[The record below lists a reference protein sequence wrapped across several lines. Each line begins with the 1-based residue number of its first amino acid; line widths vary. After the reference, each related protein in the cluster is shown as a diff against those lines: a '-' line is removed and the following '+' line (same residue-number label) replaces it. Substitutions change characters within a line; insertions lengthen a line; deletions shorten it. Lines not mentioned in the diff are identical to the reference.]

1 MDFRTAAKLG
11 SLLAKDY
18 TEDIFELLVNY
29 RAISASEV
37 ATRLDLHIQ
46 TAQDFLEGLVEL
58 EILSKEEI
66 LEKKRPY
73 FRYILKQDHIALDI
87 DLKQV
92 KRDPSTNNLT
102 RRIRERENAGARFSV
117 ARSDA
122 YITSVTIWTGEGR
135 EREERK
141 IKLTT
146 PQGRFLYHL
155 PFPKAE
161 PLTIAEVMRK
171 ANVETE
177 LAPEILDLVQLLEKY
192 KVIEDYSSAAVENT
206 RRNQK

>member
-1 MDFRTAAKLG
+1 MDFHTAARYA
-11 SLLAKDY
+11 SLLSKDY
-18 TEDIFELLVNY
+18 AEDIFRLLVNY
-29 RAISASEV
+29 QAISASEV
-37 ATRLDLHIQ
+37 ATRLNLHIK
-46 TAQDFLEGLVEL
+46 TAQDFLESLSQL
-58 EILSKEEI
+58 DILSKEEI

-73 FRYILKQDHIALDI
+73 YRYILKQTRLLIDI
-87 DLKQV
+87 DLMQV
-92 KRDPSTNNLT
+92 KRESSQNSLSLH
-102 RRIRERENAGARFSV
+102 IREKENAGARFSV
-117 ARSDA
+117 ARSED

-161 PLTIAEVMRK
+161 PLTVAAIMQK
-171 ANVETE
+171 AGIEDS

-192 KVIEDYSSAAVENT
+192 EVIENLPAELREQQQDG
-206 RRNQK
+206 